1 MTMTGQCLCGA
12 VSYKIEG
19 DMQMCGVCH
28 CKNCQRQAGSS
39 YSVLFAV
46 GDDQIEITGDL
57 TTYDD
62 HSDTGNVVHRHF
74 CGTCGSPVK
83 TSLPTQPGATFIKA
97 GTLDDT
103 SVLKPSI
110 HFWTGSKQDWVT
122 INADVPQMD
131 GNPG

>member
-12 VSYKIEG
+12 ISYAIEG
-19 DMQMCGVCH
+19 DLQMCGVCH

-46 GDDQIEITGDL
+46 ADDQIEISGDL
-57 TTYDD
+57 TTYEDQAE
-62 HSDTGNVVHRHF
+62 SGNIVHRHF

-83 TSLPTQPGATFIKA
+83 TSLPTQPGMTYIKA

-103 SVLKPSI
+103 SVLKPQV
-110 HFWTGSKQDWVT
+110 HFWTDSKQDWVT
-122 INADVPQMD
+122 VDESVPQIPR
-131 GNPG
+131 NPG